1 MLIKSKACSKRNLML
16 AKKRNLNRNRVVV
29 NTDAQNNNIV
39 NKILSNKW
47 IFRTLVLIV
56 VNIAIFLY
64 VKDVYADIG
73 LDSDLSNIMNSG
85 SGSSGDDDLIIESTL
100 TSAVDGMIGSFENA
114 SRKLMSYFS
123 GLSQT
128 IFVFIL
134 SIYFVKYALD
144 LVKGRFDIYDFLIK
158 FIWLVIIMVTY
169 KGMMS
174 SSSIFHSLIY
184 NPLKSLLIDV
194 PSDILGS
201 KTVFAGLYDLV
212 SGLLG
217 KILGENRSLSPSKII
232 LFFVALMGILTYVVV
247 SFYFVLSC
255 YIKFFLMMTIMPVAI
270 ICLAY
275 PSTRQYAMG
284 IFSQILSSIVT
295 IILLAVFVVFI
306 REFTSL
312 IMNTDGNMF
321 VTIAIISWS
330 STLMLFEVPAY
341 AGSIVGNMTGS
352 GGERASAGLVNKGM
366 QAVRGVKSMGLS
378 KLIKGS

>member
-1 MLIKSKACSKRNLML
+1 MKS
-16 AKKRNLNRNRVVV
+16 
-29 NTDAQNNNIV
+29 
-39 NKILSNKW
+39 KILSRINLILAKQHKLDKTTSKNQENDQLINKSRFIFLGNSKW
-47 IFRTLVLIV
+47 IFRLLVLIV

-73 LDSDLSNIMNSG
+73 VDSDLSNIMNSG
-85 SGSSGDDDLIIESTL
+85 SGSTGDDDSIIENTL
-100 TSAVDGMIGSFENA
+100 TSAVDGMVSSFENA
-114 SRKLMSYFS
+114 SRNLMSYFS
-123 GLSQT
+123 GLSQN
-128 IFVFIL
+128 IFIL
-134 SIYFVKYALD
+134 IMSIYFIKYAID
-144 LVKGRFDIYDFLIK
+144 LIKGRFDIYDFLLK

-169 KGMMS
+169 KGMMN

-194 PSDILGS
+194 PADILGS
-201 KTVFAGLYDLV
+201 KSVFDGLYDLV
-212 SGLLG
+212 KGLLG
-217 KILGENRSLSPSKII
+217 QILGSRLSFNPGAII
-232 LFFVALMGILTYVVV
+232 LFFAALMGLLTYVVV

-255 YIKFFLMMTIMPVAI
+255 YIKFFLMMTIMPIAI

-306 REFTSL
+306 REFTVL

-352 GGERASAGLVNKGM
+352 GGERASAGLVSKGV

-378 KLIKGS
+378 KFIKS